1 MNFVHTPTLH
11 FPLSACFSDKAHC
24 CELIHSKI
32 ALHKM
37 HRSEYLIIE
46 QDGSL
51 AAWRRKR
58 GPGWLPV
65 ECYSALLVLKNI
77 LCYNAYTLCFLM
89 VPCTTLLI
97 LCAILSYS
105 AVTLCYSATAHSAY
119 APLQLESARLYTTV
133 GARVGLAP
141 SRLPASN
148 TTAGDQR
155 VEGPTTG
162 PSLPIEGR
170 RQITS
175 KRQE

>member
-1 MNFVHTPTLH
+1 
-11 FPLSACFSDKAHC
+11 
-24 CELIHSKI
+24 
-32 ALHKM
+32 M

-65 ECYSALLVLKNI
+65 ECYSALLVLSSS
-77 LCYNAYTLCFLM
+77 LCYNAYTLCFSDG
-89 VPCTTLLI
+89 TLYNSADT
-97 LCAILSYS
+97 LCYFKLYS

-155 VEGPTTG
+155 VEGPTTR
-162 PSLPIEGR
+162 PRLPIEGR
-170 RQITS
+170 RQLTS